1 MTYEFLGS
9 GARELKREAARD
21 EEVAALTAEVAALTA
36 EVARLQ
42 SVLESVLAD
51 QAMREAL
58 KLDKHEDK
66 NLQTKCPEAQTCAGL
81 TSTGTKLSM
90 SPGT

>member
-9 GARELKREAARD
+9 GARELKRETARD
-21 EEVAALTAEVAALTA
+21 EEVAALTA

-51 QAMREAL
+51 QAMREPL